1 MDKRTNYNI
10 DDYLKDD
17 NFILAIVGSDFDK
30 IAELEEFMRLCP
42 QQRRVIEMA
51 KGILLDLPET
61 SDLTSEESS
70 SLKQSIFK
78 VIEIF

>member
-1 MDKRTNYNI
+1 MDRRVNYNI